1 MKKMLVTTAIFAVA
15 ALVGHQVV
23 VNAQTPAPQTAAA
36 PKVAV
41 VNIGKVFQQY
51 SKAQTF
57 KKEMEETLKPYKDA
71 AKAIQAHVVKLTE
84 EGKAEKDQQR
94 REAYDKAITENR
106 RKLEDMDRDV
116 RKLVGKKQEEQL
128 QVLWRDVNNI
138 VKAYS
143 NTNGIQIVMGYGD
156 PTEAMEIE
164 GIPNIGRKMNALD
177 MGSTVCLYSAPG
189 TDISDGVIATLNHY
203 YGQAS
208 TAAPTSNTKGAVLQT
223 GGTQK

>member
-1 MKKMLVTTAIFAVA
+1 MLVTTALLAVA

-23 VNAQTPAPQTAAA
+23 VNAQTAAPQATVA

-51 SKAQTF
+51 TKAQTF

-71 AKAIQAHVVKLTE
+71 AKAIQAHIVKLTE
-84 EGKAEKDQQR
+84 DGKAEKEQQR

-138 VKAYS
+138 VKGYANS
-143 NTNGIQIVMGYGD
+143 QGIQVVMGYGD
-156 PTEAMEIE
+156 PTEALELE

-177 MGSTVCLYSAPG
+177 MGASVCLFAAQG
-189 TDISDGVIATLNHY
+189 TDISDGVVATLNHY
-203 YGQAS
+203 YGQNN
-208 TAAPTSNTKGAVLQT
+208 AATPVSNKGPVQQTS
-223 GGTQK
+223 GTQK